1 MLHRCNV
8 FIIIIII
15 IICIIVFI
23 IFQTN
28 QDEKT
33 TTYITL
39 LAFNDFRATNLC
51 A

>member
-8 FIIIIII
+8 FIIIII
-15 IICIIVFI
+15 CIIVVI
-23 IFQTN
+23 ISQTN

-39 LAFNDFRATNLC
+39 LAYDWVWAERKHT
-51 A
+51 